1 MLHTIIVWISA
12 VVLTIV
18 MDIPLI
24 YFMKFIGTP
33 EFIMGAV
40 TGLFNLASITTL
52 MYVLLNKEK

>member
-1 MLHTIIVWISA
+1 MLHTIIVRISA

-18 MDIPLI
+18 IDIPLI

-33 EFIMGAV
+33 EFIMGVV

>member
-1 MLHTIIVWISA
+1 MLHTIIVRISA
-12 VVLTIV
+12 VVLTVV

-33 EFIMGAV
+33 EFTMGVV
-40 TGLFNLASITTL
+40 TGLFSLASITTL